1 MDKTTVAVFFSIYG
15 DSFDLNYVT
24 KVLEINPTETTIK
37 GNIPENKT
45 RASVETSW
53 SIGIEETIS
62 YDINEQL
69 STLINLLNNKKSEL
83 LIIRKNFNV
92 KISFLILVKVRNNET
107 PAMYFDENT
116 LEFINYIK
124 ATIDIDLYIS

>member
-37 GNIPENKT
+37 GNTPENKT

-69 STLINLLNNKKSEL
+69 STLIHLLNNKKSEL